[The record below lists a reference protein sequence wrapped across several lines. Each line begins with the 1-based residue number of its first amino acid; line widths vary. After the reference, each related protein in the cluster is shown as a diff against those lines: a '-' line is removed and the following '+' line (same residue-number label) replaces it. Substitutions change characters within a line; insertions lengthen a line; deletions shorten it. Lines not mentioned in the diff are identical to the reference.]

1 MRDGE
6 VEPLAG
12 IRGSLSESTL
22 VSTSK
27 TEGANVE
34 HVPQRLTVGTGQS
47 VATHLLPP
55 EGTVTI
61 GRSPEAS
68 IRVDDTS
75 VSRQHVRLHLGAMVH
90 IEDLGSA
97 NGTKIAGARLPAHER
112 KPLPPG
118 QVAEIGGSWMM
129 VSNAPLARSTTQQT
143 ATQVVEKTPP
153 PSIRPAA
160 TPSPDDGLIVR
171 DQAMRNLHRLIERAA
186 LSDIAVL
193 LLGETGVGKEVFARR
208 LHALSPRASGPF
220 LGLNGAAV
228 APSLFESE
236 LFGHERGAFTGASQT
251 KLGLLEAADGGTVLL
266 DEVGEMPIEIQ
277 AKLLRVLEERQV
289 LRIGGTKPRAINVRL
304 LSATNRNLEAEVE
317 AGAFRRDLYFRL
329 NSISVQIPPLRE
341 RIAEIEPLARRFVL
355 LAAERLGVAA
365 PEIDPAVFDRL
376 RSRRWPGNI
385 RELRNVMERAV
396 VLSDHGRITPN
407 VLPAE
412 TELPSGPEPYTPA
425 ASTGASFSPAAAEPR
440 GDSERQRIADALDAC
455 AGNQTRA
462 AEMLGIS
469 RRTLLNRL
477 AEYDLPR
484 PRKRGKL

>member
-1 MRDGE
+1 MSGT
-6 VEPLAG
+6 
-12 IRGSLSESTL
+12 RGSLTDSTL
-22 VSTSK
+22 VSSK
-27 TEGANVE
+27 KTDGDAI
-34 HVPQRLTVGTGQS
+34 HVPQRLTIGTGHA

-55 EGTVTI
+55 EGTLIV

-68 IRVDDTS
+68 IRVDDNS
-75 VSRQHVRLHLGAMVH
+75 VSRQHVQLHLGSLVH

-97 NGTKIAGARLPAHER
+97 NGTRIAGARLRPHER
-112 KPLPPG
+112 TPLPPG
-118 QVAEIGGSWMM
+118 QVAEIGGSWIM
-129 VSNAPLARSTTQQT
+129 VSNAPLARSTTQQIT
-143 ATQVVEKTPP
+143 MQVERTPP
-153 PSIRPAA
+153 PAIRTASSA
-160 TPSPDDGLIVR
+160 PDDGLIVH

-220 LGLNGAAV
+220 LGLNCAAV

-236 LFGHERGAFTGASQT
+236 LFGHERGAFTGAGQT
-251 KLGLLEAADGGTVLL
+251 KLGLLESAEGGTVLL
-266 DEVGEMPIEIQ
+266 DEVGEMPLGVQ
-277 AKLLRVLEERQV
+277 VKLLRVLEERQV
-289 LRIGGTKPRAINVRL
+289 LRIGGTRPRAIDVRV

-341 RIAEIEPLARRFVL
+341 RLAEVEPLARRFVL

-365 PEIDPAVFDRL
+365 PEIEPGVWDRL
-376 RSRRWPGNI
+376 RKRRWPGNI

-396 VLSDHGRITPN
+396 VLADHGRITPDA
-407 VLPAE
+407 LPAE
-412 TELPSGPEPYTPA
+412 TELASGPEPHAPYA
-425 ASTGASFSPAAAEPR
+425 AGAVPGTTADAR
-440 GDSERQRIADALDAC
+440 VDGERQRIADALEEC

-462 AEMLGIS
+462 AALLGVS

-477 AEYDLPR
+477 AEFDLPR
-484 PRKRGKL
+484 PRKRGKP

>member
-1 MRDGE
+1 
-6 VEPLAG
+6 
-12 IRGSLSESTL
+12 
-22 VSTSK
+22 
-27 TEGANVE
+27 
-34 HVPQRLTVGTGQS
+34 
-47 VATHLLPP
+47 
-55 EGTVTI
+55 
-61 GRSPEAS
+61 
-68 IRVDDTS
+68 
-75 VSRQHVRLHLGAMVH
+75 
-90 IEDLGSA
+90 
-97 NGTKIAGARLPAHER
+97 
-112 KPLPPG
+112 
-118 QVAEIGGSWMM
+118 M

-143 ATQVVEKTPP
+143 VTQVVEKTPP

-160 TPSPDDGLIVR
+160 GAAPNDGLIVH

-208 LHALSPRASGPF
+208 LHALSPRASRPF
-220 LGLNGAAV
+220 LGLNCAAV

-251 KLGLLEAADGGTVLL
+251 KLGLLEAAEGGTLLL
-266 DEVGEMPIEIQ
+266 DEVGEMPLEIQ

-289 LRIGGTKPRAINVRL
+289 LRIGGTKPRAINVRV
-304 LSATNRNLEAEVE
+304 LSATNRNLEADVE

-341 RIAEIEPLARRFVL
+341 RTAEIEPLARRFVL
-355 LAAERLGVAA
+355 MAAERLRVAA
-365 PEIDPAVFDRL
+365 PEIDPAVWDRL
-376 RSRRWPGNI
+376 RSQRWPGNI

-412 TELPSGPEPYTPA
+412 TELASGPEPYAPA
-425 ASTGASFSPAAAEPR
+425 ASTGASISPAAAGPR
-440 GDSERQRIADALDAC
+440 EGSERRRIADALEAC

-477 AEYDLPR
+477 SEYDLPR
-484 PRKRGKL
+484 PRKRGKP